1 MTQQSCQMRRLLSF
15 AVVSCLVLFA
25 ESQKAPNIVLLLGDD
40 MGFNDI
46 GYAGT
51 SGQSMLAL
59 SLIPATFVALQTLA
73 DPTIKTPNMNALA
86 ADGIKLSALYT
97 WNWCAPSRGAI
108 LTGRYVPNIGYE
120 KAPDGSSCSRAS
132 AVGSDTAC
140 NHTCVYS
147 TKRCDFGALAGPSED
162 GDGTGDAYMVPLEF
176 MMLPAA
182 LKKQSGYQTVMA
194 GLCAAPLVWT

>member
-1 MTQQSCQMRRLLSF
+1 MRRLLSF
-15 AVVSCLVLFA
+15 ACVVSCLVLFA
-25 ESQKAPNIVLLLGDD
+25 KSQKAPNIVLLLGDD

-51 SGQSMLAL
+51 SGRSMLPVTAPCHFRR
-59 SLIPATFVALQTLA
+59 IA
-73 DPTIKTPNMNALA
+73 DPTIRTPNMNALA
-86 ADGIKLSALYT
+86 ADGIKLGALYT

-120 KAPDGSSCSRAS
+120 KAPDGSSCSRAP
-132 AVGSDTAC
+132 AVESDTAC

-147 TKRCDFGALAGPSED
+147 TKRCDFGAIAGPSKD

-194 GLCAAPLVWT
+194 GLCAAPLVWP